1 MCGCPPKTN
10 VERLLLQSSFAYSNL
25 HESICSDK
33 YTTPIFGRFNFRTI
47 KLNTKVNIS
56 QCRAKRNSRDV
67 FTPLHQIRS
76 DPEAGGFAM
85 DPKRI
90 QVPVNQLFWVHVTM
104 QNISR
109 TTYFMLSPEHIT
121 TYYSFGSFNFWYAPS
136 RFLRCLPHLTVL
148 SHSFARVFMKCISCK
163 F

>member
-109 TTYFMLSPEHIT
+109 TTFSYIFMLWYVIIQKVMGEDKKGFAGPSNI
-121 TYYSFGSFNFWYAPS
+121 FG
-136 RFLRCLPHLTVL
+136 LL
-148 SHSFARVFMKCISCK
+148 
-163 F
+163 

>member
-109 TTYFMLSPEHIT
+109 TTKENSSPCESTFLGPCYNAEH
-121 TYYSFGSFNFWYAPS
+121 
-136 RFLRCLPHLTVL
+136 LED
-148 SHSFARVFMKCISCK
+148 
-163 F
+163 